1 MAPTILEGM
10 ARTPTACSQSLP
22 PLLIEGEGGGTSM
35 GKKMTITI
43 ILTAERTTRRRR
55 KKTIV

>member
-1 MAPTILEGM
+1 MAPTILEAM

-35 GKKMTITI
+35 GKKMMITI
-43 ILTAERTTRRRR
+43 ILTAERTTRKRR
-55 KKTIV
+55 KTIV

>member
-1 MAPTILEGM
+1 MAPTILEVM

-22 PLLIEGEGGGTSM
+22 NLLIEGEGGGTSM
-35 GKKMTITI
+35 GKKMMITI
-43 ILTAERTTRRRR
+43 ILTAERTTRRR